1 MVPNEAPLLVAKKA
15 VVNLVLLVAISA
27 FFVFLTTMMSG
38 TDVGSSSVV
47 VGVVLL
53 AALAFDVYIFALKNP
68 TRQVTVRFN
77 DPRTEER
84 LHAILDVIGYRLK
97 ESQGTTRL
105 YKPSFWIGG
114 LNGKVTM
121 QYAKNH
127 VVITGP
133 LFVIGRI
140 EQRLWLFSYPGIL
153 SWGQTD
159 GKGQPHFAEA
169 GFDYTQ
175 ADSVAPFGVNTG
187 YEPGVGTVASGR

>member
-53 AALAFDVYIFALKNP
+53 AALAFDVYIFAAKNP

-84 LHAILDVIGYRLK
+84 LHAILDVVGYRLK
-97 ESQGTTRL
+97 ESQGNTRL

-121 QYAKNH
+121 QYAKNQ

-140 EQRLWLFSYPGIL
+140 EERLWLFSYPGIL

-159 GKGQPHFAEA
+159 GRTQPHFAEA
-169 GFDYTQ
+169 GFDYTHT
-175 ADSVAPFGVNTG
+175 DSVAPFGANTG